1 MAANKSEPGN
11 ARDVQANL
19 ADLLSEVRRDILSQA
34 GRLLPD
40 LRILHGGTE
49 AALAGGIV
57 DDREYF
63 VENIMQLA
71 TSLPNGSSVRN
82 DLNAAFINRLW
93 NNLRHPPLSYLGD
106 EFRYRTADGS
116 NNNILYPHLGAAG
129 SHYARSVV
137 SKHTRTSILP
147 DPSLIFDSQ
156 PYSPGL
162 LARNGTV
169 RESPSKVSSCLFYL
183 ATVIIHG
190 TYKHET
196 IGEINKRQADTL
208 TYLFHTDEGDMNKL
222 RNSSYLDLS
231 PLYGKN
237 TEEQTKVRTFKDGRL
252 KNDAFSEDRLLT
264 QPPGVCALM
273 IAFNRF
279 HNYIVGELATINE
292 DGRFSL
298 ADGVTPGH
306 TDYDEAL
313 RKRDNDLFQTGRL
326 VTCGLYVNMI
336 LSDYLR
342 TILNLN
348 RNPVPSDWKLDPRE
362 DSSQVFDSQGT
373 PRGIG
378 NQVSVEFNMI
388 YRWHSAVSR
397 QDEAWANDFFKE
409 VFGPH
414 ANPDTMST
422 DEFLQGIRK
431 WSSSLPGDPEKWT
444 FGAFG
449 ARNIPRVLKAVEVYG
464 IQQGRQWG
472 LATLNEFRLF
482 FKLKPY
488 TTFTDINPDP
498 SVAEALEAMYGHPDN
513 VELYPGLLAEETKKP
528 MVPGSGLCPGFTTS
542 FAILSDAVAL
552 VRGDRFFTV
561 DYSPSNLTSFG
572 YTEVSSDFDVAGGG
586 VMYKL
591 LMRAFPGWYRS
602 NSVYALYP
610 FTVPEANLE
619 AFKKLGTSQNFDYSK
634 PSFIEQPTPI
644 TTWQGVVDVL
654 SDQERF
660 HVPWGN
666 HTFQLTHHDYM
677 LSGDALANAEQR
689 QFVKQC
695 LYSPEKGLEEV
706 RQFYE
711 SITATLLRQ
720 HGRKIGESYQVDI
733 VRDIGNLAHA
743 HFVSRFF
750 DIPLQEDGAASDSY
764 TARAL
769 SDTLADLFGYVF
781 LDLDTAA
788 SFKNRLIAAAGTKK
802 LGEKMQRTVG
812 GIKAQS
818 FPSLRHVLRTA
829 SSDGVL
835 ESYGEELVERLL
847 GPGKGIDEAVWAII
861 PTAAAACATQAQGW
875 AQMIDLY
882 LSDKYCSHW
891 PAIQK
896 LAMSDEL
903 EAFEKLKK
911 YALEG
916 FRLSTPAFGVL
927 RTVVA
932 DKIDVRD
939 GARVVL
945 VKKGDS
951 IFTDF
956 VTAGLDPS
964 KFPDPYDI
972 KLDRPDDLY
981 IHHGWGPH
989 ACLGRPIVTVAGASM
1004 LRVCARLS
1012 NLRRA
1017 PGPAGEMKSKTV
1029 NGAFKMYLAE
1039 DGSKWTPF
1047 PASKKVIFDKTAK
1060 M

>member
-1 MAANKSEPGN
+1 MAANKSLAGK
-11 ARDVQANL
+11 AQDVKANL
-19 ADLLSEVRRDILSQA
+19 ASLFNEVRRDILSQA
-34 GRLLPD
+34 GRIGPD
-40 LRILHGGTE
+40 LRILHEGTE
-49 AALAGGIV
+49 VALAGGIV

-63 VENIMQLA
+63 VENIIQLA
-71 TSLPNGSSVRN
+71 AALPSGSTARN
-82 DLNAAFINRLW
+82 DLDATFINRLW
-93 NNLRHPPLSYLGD
+93 DNLLHPPLSYLGD
-106 EFRYRTADGS
+106 EFRYRSADGS
-116 NNNILYPHLGAAG
+116 NN
-129 SHYARSVV
+129 
-137 SKHTRTSILP
+137 
-147 DPSLIFDSQ
+147 
-156 PYSPGL
+156 
-162 LARNGTV
+162 
-169 RESPSKVSSCLFYL
+169 
-183 ATVIIHG
+183 
-190 TYKHET
+190 
-196 IGEINKRQADTL
+196 
-208 TYLFHTDEGDMNKL
+208 L

-237 TEEQTKVRTFKDGRL
+237 MEEQTKVRTFKDGRL
-252 KNDAFSEDRLLT
+252 KNDVFAEDRFLT
-264 QPPGVCALM
+264 QPPGVCALI

-298 ADGVTPGH
+298 AQGVTNGDP
-306 TDYDEAL
+306 DYDKAQL
-313 RKRDNDLFQTGRL
+313 KRDNDLFQTGRL
-326 VTCGLYVNMI
+326 VTCGLFVNMI

-362 DSSQVFDSQGT
+362 DFSQVFDSQGT

-378 NQVSVEFNMI
+378 NQVS
-388 YRWHSAVSR
+388 
-397 QDEAWANDFFKE
+397 E
-409 VFGPH
+409 VF
-414 ANPDTMST
+414 ATMSP
-422 DEFLQGIRK
+422 DEFLQGLRK
-431 WSSSLPGDPEKWT
+431 WTSSVPGDPEKWT
-444 FGAFG
+444 FGGLTRQEDGTFPDAELVRLLQEG
-449 ARNIPRVLKAVEVYG
+449 TENVSGKNVPRIFKALEVYG

-482 FKLKPY
+482 FKLEPY
-488 TTFTDINPDP
+488 TNFTDINPDP
-498 SVAEALEAMYGHPDN
+498 HVAEALEALYGHPDN
-513 VELYPGLLAEETKKP
+513 VELYPGIVAEETKKP

-552 VRGDRFFTV
+552 VRGDRFFTI

-572 YTEVSSDFDVAGGG
+572 YTEVSSNFDVAGGG

-591 LMRAFPGWYRS
+591 LMRAFPGWYRA

-610 FTVPEANLE
+610 FTTPEANLE
-619 AFKKLGTSQNFDYSK
+619 TFKKLGTSQKFDFSK
-634 PSFIEQPTPI
+634 PSFVGPPAPI

-654 SDQERF
+654 GDQERF

-677 LSGDALANAEQR
+677 LSGEAPANTEQR
-689 QFVKQC
+689 NFVQKC
-695 LYSPEKGLEEV
+695 LYSPENGLEEV

-711 SITATLLRQ
+711 AITAKLLRQ
-720 HGRKIGESYQVDI
+720 HSRKIGESYQVDI
-733 VRDIGNLAHA
+733 VRDIGNLVHA
-743 HFVSRFF
+743 HFTARFF
-750 DIPLQEDGAASDSY
+750 DIPLQEDGAGPEGY
-764 TARAL
+764 TGRVL
-769 SDTLADLFGYVF
+769 SDALANLFGYVF
-781 LDLDTAA
+781 LDLDTAQ
-788 SFKNRLIAAAGTKK
+788 SFKNRVVAAADTKT
-802 LGEKMQRTVG
+802 LGEKMQPTVAG
-812 GIKAQS
+812 VRAQS
-818 FPSLRHVLRTA
+818 FPSLRHVLRMV

-835 ESYGEELVERLL
+835 RSYGAELVDRLL
-847 GPGKGIDEAVWAII
+847 GSGKEVDEAVWTII

-882 LSDKYCSHW
+882 LSDKYYSHW

-896 LAMSDEL
+896 LAMSDDP

-916 FRLSTPAFGVL
+916 FRLSTPAFGLL

-932 DKIDVRD
+932 DSADLRD
-939 GARVVL
+939 GPRVVP

-964 KFPDPYDI
+964 KFPDPYEI

-1029 NGAFKMYLAE
+1029 NGAFKVYLAE
-1039 DGSKWTPF
+1039 NGSEWGPF
-1047 PASKKVIFDKTAK
+1047 PVSKKVIFDKTN

>member
-1 MAANKSEPGN
+1 M
-11 ARDVQANL
+11 
-19 ADLLSEVRRDILSQA
+19 
-34 GRLLPD
+34 
-40 LRILHGGTE
+40 
-49 AALAGGIV
+49 
-57 DDREYF
+57 
-63 VENIMQLA
+63 
-71 TSLPNGSSVRN
+71 
-82 DLNAAFINRLW
+82 
-93 NNLRHPPLSYLGD
+93 
-106 EFRYRTADGS
+106 
-116 NNNILYPHLGAAG
+116 
-129 SHYARSVV
+129 
-137 SKHTRTSILP
+137 
-147 DPSLIFDSQ
+147 
-156 PYSPGL
+156 
-162 LARNGTV
+162 
-169 RESPSKVSSCLFYL
+169 
-183 ATVIIHG
+183 
-190 TYKHET
+190 
-196 IGEINKRQADTL
+196 
-208 TYLFHTDEGDMNKL
+208 

-237 TEEQTKVRTFKDGRL
+237 MEEQAKVRTFKDGRL
-252 KNDAFSEDRLLT
+252 KSDVFSEDRLLA
-264 QPPGVCALM
+264 QPPGACALM

-298 ADGVTPGH
+298 AKGMTPDH
-306 TDYDEAL
+306 PDYDKARL
-313 RKRDNDLFQTGRL
+313 KRDNDLFQTGRL

-362 DSSQVFDSQGT
+362 DFNQVFDLQGS

-388 YRWHSAVSR
+388 YRWHSAVSS
-397 QDEAWANDFFKE
+397 QDEAWADGFYKE
-409 VFGPH
+409 VFGPNS
-414 ANPDTMST
+414 NPDNTST
-422 DEFLQGIRK
+422 DEFLQGLRT
-431 WSSSLPGDPEKWT
+431 WRGSLPEDPEKWT
-444 FGAFG
+444 FGGLTRLEDGKFPDAELVRLLQSGTENVSGAFG

-488 TTFTDINPDP
+488 TTFLDINPDP
-498 SVAEALEAMYGHPDN
+498 SVAEALEAIYGHPDN
-513 VELYPGLLAEETKKP
+513 VELYPGLVAEETKKP

-542 FAILSDAVAL
+542 YAILSDAVAL
-552 VRGDRFFTV
+552 VRGDRFFTI

-591 LMRAFPGWYRS
+591 LMRAFPGWYRA

-610 FTVPEANLE
+610 FTTPEANFE
-619 AFKKLGTSQNFDYSK
+619 AFEKLGTSQNFDFSK
-634 PSFIEQPTPI
+634 PSFIVPPTPI

-654 SDQERF
+654 GDQEHF
-660 HVPWGN
+660 HVPWGD

-677 LSGDALANAEQR
+677 LSGDAPANSEQR
-689 QFVKQC
+689 DFVKQC
-695 LYSPEKGLEEV
+695 LYSPEDSLEEV

-711 SITATLLRQ
+711 SITAKLFRQ
-720 HGRKIGESYQVDI
+720 HSRKIGESYQVDI

-750 DIPLQEDGAASDSY
+750 EIPLQENGGEPDSY
-764 TARAL
+764 TAASL
-769 SDTLADLFGYVF
+769 SDVLANLFGYVF

-788 SFKNRLIAAAGTKK
+788 SFKNRVVAAVQTKD
-802 LGEKMQRTVG
+802 LGEKIQKTVM

-818 FPSLRHVLRTA
+818 FPSLRHVLQIV
-829 SSDGVL
+829 SNDEVL
-835 ESYGEELVERLL
+835 RSYGAELVDRLL
-847 GPGKGIDEAVWAII
+847 GSRKGVDEAVWTII

-882 LSDKYCSHW
+882 LSDKYYSHW

-896 LAMSDEL
+896 LAMSDEP

-911 YALEG
+911 YTLEG
-916 FRLSTPAFGVL
+916 FRLSTPAFGLL

-932 DKIDVRD
+932 DQADVRD
-939 GARVVL
+939 GPRVVS

-956 VTAGLDPS
+956 VTAGLDAS
-964 KFPDPYDI
+964 KFPDPHEI
-972 KLDRPDDLY
+972 KLDRPDHLY

-1017 PGPAGEMKSKTV
+1017 PGSAGEMKSKLV
-1029 NGAFKMYLAE
+1029 NEAFKVYLAE
-1039 DGSKWTPF
+1039 NGSRWGPF
-1047 PASKKVIFDKTAK
+1047 PVSKKVIFNKTIEI
-1060 M
+1060 